1 MSVFPRNTL
10 FLFDFFE
17 ILWYNIYTKM
27 RGEKKMIDAKFV
39 HKAIDGV
46 VGRFKKSQLHIAR
59 HFCEVVYEDDEP
71 CEIHFYIESEIKLLL
86 DGLNIK
92 NDVRLIDMYR
102 AVRFDV
108 YVLTIAFI
116 VNEELHTVDYVVE
129 GDNY

>member
-10 FLFDFFE
+10 FLFEIFE

-59 HFCEVVYEDDEP
+59 HFCEVVYNQFVFLCILTQKSSCSP
-71 CEIHFYIESEIKLLL
+71 NTS
-86 DGLNIK
+86 
-92 NDVRLIDMYR
+92 
-102 AVRFDV
+102 
-108 YVLTIAFI
+108 VL
-116 VNEELHTVDYVVE
+116 Y
-129 GDNY
+129 

>member
-1 MSVFPRNTL
+1 MSVFSRNTL

-59 HFCEVVYEDDEP
+59 HFCENVYEDDFS

-102 AVRFDV
+102 AVDFDV
-108 YVLTIAFI
+108 YVLAIAFVI
-116 VNEELHTVDYVVE
+116 DDELHTIDYVVE

>member
-39 HKAIDGV
+39 YKAINGV

-59 HFCEVVYEDDEP
+59 HHCEVVYEDDEP

-102 AVRFDV
+102 AAGFDV
-108 YVLTIAFI
+108 YVLAIAFVI
-116 VNEELHTVDYVVE
+116 DDELHTVDYVVE